1 MKWTVLTDNRSSN
14 EQLAT
19 EHGLSILLETSHTRL
34 LLDTGAS
41 NLCIRNA
48 HQLGISLDNLDY
60 IFISHGHADHAG
72 GLSAVVDIAKK
83 AKVIVSPYAIS
94 RQFFS
99 RRMGWH
105 SITPSWPSLPADRL
119 LSITQ
124 SREIATGIKVIA
136 NIPHHHAMPQG
147 NSHLYTLDDTG
158 EYVADDFRHELAL
171 YVDGLLFTGCAHSG
185 LENILAACP
194 DPVRWVVGGFHL
206 LDKHETNEELT
217 ALATRLRTSY
227 PHTLF
232 YTSHCTGDAVYA
244 QLKAVMGHQLTAFSC
259 GFTASATP

>member
-14 EQLAT
+14 EQLTT
-19 EHGLSILLETSHTRL
+19 EHGLSILLETGHGRL

-41 NLCIRNA
+41 DLCIRNA
-48 HQLGISLDNLDY
+48 NELGIDLSTLDY

-72 GLSAVVDIAKK
+72 GLSAVVDIARN

-94 RQFFS
+94 GQFFS

-105 SITPSWPSLPADRL
+105 SLTPSWPSLPAEQL
-119 LSITQ
+119 ISITH
-124 SREIATGIKVIA
+124 SCEIAPGIKVIA
-136 NIPHHHAMPQG
+136 NIPHNRAMPQG
-147 NSHLYTLDDTG
+147 NAHLYTLDTTG
-158 EYVADDFRHELAL
+158 THVADDFRHELAL

-185 LENILAACP
+185 LENILAACA

-206 LDKHETNEELT
+206 LDAHETSSQLT
-217 ALATRLRTSY
+217 ALATRLLASY
-227 PHTLF
+227 PHTQF
-232 YTSHCTGDAVYA
+232 FTSHCTGSTALR
-244 QLKAVMGHQLTAFSC
+244 QLKSVMGSQLTGFGC